1 MSQPDPGAEA
11 AHTSGFQRSP
21 LWPAVQARH
30 LAGHPDCAACARP
43 GAPVQVHHI
52 FPFHFCIAL
61 GRPDL
66 ELDPRNLITLC
77 QSKAGVQA
85 PDHHLLVGHLASFQS
100 ANLSVSQEADG
111 LFHGLTAAQ
120 LEQDPGW
127 RSRVQTRLAP
137 LEQLTPAERTAL
149 RAAMD
154 RRFPPLPGSIAP

>member
-1 MSQPDPGAEA
+1 MPDPASPTHAPACGYPRSPQWPAVEA
-11 AHTSGFQRSP
+11 AHLARSP
-21 LWPAVQARH
+21 HCVCCLK
-30 LAGHPDCAACARP
+30 P

-127 RSRVQTRLAP
+127 RSRVQTRLQS
-137 LEQLTPAERTAL
+137 LDQLTPEARAAL
-149 RAAMD
+149 RQAMD
-154 RRFPPLPGSIAP
+154 LRFPAD